1 MDLVIEPSACRPS
14 KDEAGVETPA
24 SFKGKVT
31 IKLPTMP
38 ESYRFKA
45 KYGRRAVA
53 LDGKEATDKTMM
65 TLELIADIAEEIKD
79 CFVKV
84 EIEEIGTK
92 KKLTSMEE
100 LYSYEP
106 AFGIVAEVSM
116 KFVQGFAE
124 KN

>member
-1 MDLVIEPSACRPS
+1 MDLIIEPSACKSS

-45 KYGRRAVA
+45 KYGRRAMS
-53 LDGKEATDKTMM
+53 LDGKDVSDKTMI

-79 CFVKV
+79 SLVKI
-84 EIEEIGTK
+84 ELEEISTK
-92 KKLTSMEE
+92 KKLASMDD

-106 AFGIVAEVSM
+106 AFGIVAEISM
-116 KFVQGFAE
+116 KFIQGFAE